1 MLVYDITCRDTFDRL
16 DEWLMELRTN
26 AAQDIDIMLVG
37 NKSDLPSPRAV
48 STDEAKAY
56 AEENSMLFHETSAK
70 DATNVE
76 SAFCKL
82 ITGQCMHMESYVDV
96 MSNYNLRARPKE
108 FHSYDVTF
116 SCAF

>member
-1 MLVYDITCRDTFDRL
+1 MYDITCRETFDHL
-16 DEWLMELRTN
+16 DEWLKELRSY
-26 AAQDIDIMLVG
+26 AAQDINIMLVG
-37 NKSDLPSPRAV
+37 NKSDLPTLRAV

-76 SAFCKL
+76 SAFCEL

-96 MSNYNLRARPKE
+96 MSNYNLCARPKE
-108 FHSYDVTF
+108 LWL
-116 SCAF
+116 